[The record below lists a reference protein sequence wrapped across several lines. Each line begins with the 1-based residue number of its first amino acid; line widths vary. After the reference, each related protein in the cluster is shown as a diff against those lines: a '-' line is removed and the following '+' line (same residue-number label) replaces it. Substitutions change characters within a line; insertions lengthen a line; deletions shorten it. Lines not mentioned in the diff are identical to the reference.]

1 MLIIDQNHL
10 EKLFGTL
17 FVYSWSQPIKAIF
30 KENTSMRKDTGFSLL
45 ELMVVIGII
54 AILST
59 IAIPGIIQWLP
70 KHRVGNAA
78 RDVKS
83 TLEFA
88 RSNAIKTNSAVIVAF
103 DNDSLTVT
111 SGGTTLR
118 TRQLSADVVL
128 VENEVLLKWVLHLVQ
143 VMMKRSFATDSLKN

>member
-1 MLIIDQNHL
+1 
-10 EKLFGTL
+10 
-17 FVYSWSQPIKAIF
+17 
-30 KENTSMRKDTGFSLL
+30 MRKDTGFSLL

-70 KHRVGNAA
+70 KHRIGNAA

-128 VENEVLLKWVLHLVQ
+128 VENGLESPVTFNGHGFSDKSGGVAVVNTSDNMLSRNITLSVGGNTRIQ
-143 VMMKRSFATDSLKN
+143 

>member
-1 MLIIDQNHL
+1 
-10 EKLFGTL
+10 
-17 FVYSWSQPIKAIF
+17 
-30 KENTSMRKDTGFSLL
+30 MRKDTGFSLL

-70 KHRVGNAA
+70 KHRIGNAA
-78 RDVKS
+78 LDVKS

-118 TRQLSADVVL
+118 TRQLSADVDL
-128 VENEVLLKWVLHLVQ
+128 VEKGLVSPVTFNGHGFSDKSGEVEVVNTSNATLS
-143 VMMKRSFATDSLKN
+143 RSINMTLGGNTRIR